1 MRRRLLKDGSACRRR
16 ADHYRA
22 AFVADIDVPA
32 GLVPPLHAEE
42 DESILPSA
50 AHPSFPYGNPYTLSL
65 LPLRPSARSTK
76 RGLRGNPHTRHVHT
90 WTDLAL
96 EDLLPWQEEPD
107 LNYFAG
113 LEAEGARLLSLSLSS
128 LLTCSRQTETDAST
142 VPHMPSAAAAA
153 HAAAAAALA
162 ATAVNGEGGEQGDA
176 SGQEGADPDA
186 YMPNA
191 QDVAQQQATQAA
203 NERRTA
209 HSNIVVPVS
218 QGDRDDSAASDGS
231 SDDTD
236 SRQSSP

>member
-1 MRRRLLKDGSACRRR
+1 M
-16 ADHYRA
+16 
-22 AFVADIDVPA
+22 
-32 GLVPPLHAEE
+32 
-42 DESILPSA
+42 
-50 AHPSFPYGNPYTLSL
+50 
-65 LPLRPSARSTK
+65 RPSARSTK

-113 LEAEGARLLSLSLSS
+113 LEAEGSQPPLLSLYIYI
-128 LLTCSRQTETDAST
+128 QTDKTDT
-142 VPHMPSAAAAA
+142 VYPICPTAAAAA

-176 SGQEGADPDA
+176 SGHEGADPDA
-186 YMPNA
+186 YMPDA

-218 QGDRDDSAASDGS
+218 QGDRDDSVASDGS